1 MTNERRR
8 TKRVK
13 VGLPVKVSGLDATG
27 KSYEELGHTID
38 VSPTAIQL
46 TLKNHVRP
54 RDIVTLTLPLPRHMR
69 PSPTAEYVYTCKGVV
84 SRVEEVAGQPGQ
96 KSAVVRFVR

>member
-8 TKRVK
+8 AKRVK
-13 VGLPVKVSGLDATG
+13 VGLPVKVAGLDATG
-27 KSYEELGHTID
+27 KSYEELGHTVD
-38 VSPTAIQL
+38 VSPTAVQVC
-46 TLKNHVRP
+46 LKNHVRL
-54 RDIVTLTLPLPRHMR
+54 REMVTLTLPLPRHMR
-69 PSPTAEYVYTCKGVV
+69 PNPTAEYAYTCKGVI